1 MPTDYAGDI
10 PDGYFVGWSP
20 SSSIWLI
27 QRGLLV
33 DGQPEAATTTFRD
46 GLRIYPLS
54 AAAHPPAMELISVS
68 GRSFN
73 TIHSNDFDFYN
84 EPAEVMAREPVDF
97 LDPELRG
104 LAASIGIRK
113 DRPFAPDPRMRAILD
128 DAAAVGNATARAIG
142 FHRRDPE
149 AYLYEGSAWKAA
161 FIGGDYQWLVDGGI
175 GGRNLDARSMFF
187 YLANV
192 KPRPWR

>member
-1 MPTDYAGDI
+1 M
-10 PDGYFVGWSP
+10 
-20 SSSIWLI
+20 
-27 QRGLLV
+27 
-33 DGQPEAATTTFRD
+33 
-46 GLRIYPLS
+46 
-54 AAAHPPAMELISVS
+54 
-68 GRSFN
+68 
-73 TIHSNDFDFYN
+73 
-84 EPAEVMAREPVDF
+84 
-97 LDPELRG
+97 
-104 LAASIGIRK
+104 
-113 DRPFAPDPRMRAILD
+113 RPR
-128 DAAAVGNATARAIG
+128 VGNATARAIG